1 MTIPKSVPILVGE
14 AARKFAEQ
22 DKEPLTEKEVA
33 FLRECL
39 EIFRKSMIVSVK
51 QSKEEER

>member
-51 QSKEEER
+51 QSEEDE